1 MGKTT
6 KKTAAK
12 KKVRRRANPKPAM
25 QVGQRKDLE
34 QAEGTLRNVVEAFV
48 EHLDDQKEAGEF
60 SQDDLGAA
68 LLFERLG
75 KLSGEGRKLFD
86 SAVLEVYDE
95 GDGALT
101 FEAGRI
107 VCNINSTSR
116 RAPQWKE
123 EAANRE
129 QALRLLAQL
138 ATDGNFAEVSK
149 ALAPYAGKFDRKKW
163 EETVSESYDAKTSY
177 KPKLT
182 EGM

>member
-6 KKTAAK
+6 KKKAAK

-25 QVGQRKDLE
+25 QVGQKKDLE
-34 QAEGTLRNVVEAFV
+34 QATGTLKNVVEAFA

-86 SAVLEVYDE
+86 AAVLDVYAE
-95 GDGALT
+95 GDGDLT

-107 VCNINSTSR
+107 VCNVNSTSR

-123 EAANRE
+123 EAATRE
-129 QALRLLAQL
+129 QALRLLCQL
-138 ATDGNFAEVSK
+138 VTDGNLKAVAE

-163 EETVSESYDAKTSY
+163 EEGVSESYDAKTSY